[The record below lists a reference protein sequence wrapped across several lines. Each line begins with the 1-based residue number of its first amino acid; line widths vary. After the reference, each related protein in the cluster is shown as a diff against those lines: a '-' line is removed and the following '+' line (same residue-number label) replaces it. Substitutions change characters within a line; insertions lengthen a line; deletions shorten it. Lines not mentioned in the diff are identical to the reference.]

1 MTITE
6 NHRFAMIVKQVMD
19 GNVNF
24 VAANAMKIMASVL
37 TMIVIR
43 WIYNHKSH
51 DSSEKGEDLLREW
64 VDEYKELKQLIIE
77 NPDLPLIF
85 FATDEAN
92 SGEYSSELADA
103 RAHKGIVLNC
113 TGIQED
119 HIYTDEDDLESDISD
134 MLFDEHGHDW
144 SDEEYEA
151 AITEKMKEYEPYWV
165 NAIIITVDDY

>member
-1 MTITE
+1 M
-6 NHRFAMIVKQVMD
+6 
-19 GNVNF
+19 
-24 VAANAMKIMASVL
+24 
-37 TMIVIR
+37 
-43 WIYNHKSH
+43 
-51 DSSEKGEDLLREW
+51 REW

-103 RAHKGIVLNC
+103 RAHKAIVLNC

-134 MLFDEHGHDW
+134 MLFDEHGYDW
-144 SDEEYEA
+144 SDEEYET
-151 AITEKMKEYEPYWV
+151 AIAEKMKEYEPYWV